1 MKLIVGLGN
10 PGKEYDRTRHN
21 VGFEVVDRLARRH
34 VDPQRSI
41 AKARF
46 QGLLLETEIG
56 GERVLLL
63 KPTTYMNLSGQS
75 VAEAVRFHK
84 LEAARD
90 LLVVVDD
97 IALPCGSMRLRP
109 EGGAGGHNGLADI
122 GEKLGSFD
130 WARLRI
136 GIDAPGA
143 IPQAAYVTGRFRPD
157 QQGPIEEAIEE
168 SVAACAC
175 WAAEGLQTAMNK
187 FNRSTRRADAEGA
200 SSAPGQPR
208 DPTPKVS

>member
-10 PGKEYDRTRHN
+10 PGASYERTRHN

-46 QGLLLETEIG
+46 SGLLLEAEIG
-56 GERVLLL
+56 AERVLLL
-63 KPTTYMNLSGQS
+63 KPTTFMNRSGQS
-75 VAEAVRFHK
+75 VAEAMRFHK

-97 IALPCGSMRLRP
+97 LAIPCGSIRLRP
-109 EGGAGGHNGLADI
+109 DGGAGGHNGLADI
-122 GEKLGSFD
+122 GEKLGGFN
-130 WARLRI
+130 WPRLRI
-136 GIDAPGA
+136 GIDAPGS
-143 IPQAAYVTGRFRPD
+143 IPQAEYVLGRFRPD
-157 QQGPIEEAIEE
+157 QQASVESSLEE

-175 WAAEGLQTAMNK
+175 WATDGLETAMNR
-187 FNRSTRRADAEGA
+187 FNRRSSATGA
-200 SSAPGQPR
+200 SS
-208 DPTPKVS
+208 DPTPKA